1 MAINRRFHRSLST
14 LATPT
19 DANHCHITLRAKLLR
34 GCARYPS
41 ASLQEQRFINREKDE
56 TPCLSDPGP
65 LNIRRPHP
73 HKEQPTKTG
82 CQNVEPNRKEDY
94 GKDCMYRGAELAAA
108 SRTGGTPVCPCPTSG
123 TPFGS
128 TTGRWVIGQR
138 RGMPGAEYHQ
148 TYAAKLPGPGAI
160 PCSRLGDKFYY
171 RRRDLAAWLSRKT
184 VQTR

>member
-65 LNIRRPHP
+65 LNVRRPHP
-73 HKEQPTKTG
+73 HRVQPTETG
-82 CQNVEPNRKEDY
+82 CRNVEPSRKEDH
-94 GKDCMYRGAELAAA
+94 GKDCMYRGAELATAP
-108 SRTGGTPVCPCPTSG
+108 RTGGTPLRPCPTSG
-123 TPFGS
+123 TSFDA
-128 TTGRWVIGQR
+128 TAGRWVIGQR
-138 RGMPGAEYHQ
+138 GGVPGAEHHQ
-148 TYAAKLPGPGAI
+148 THAAELPG
-160 PCSRLGDKFYY
+160 LGSDSL
-171 RRRDLAAWLSRKT
+171 LAVGR
-184 VQTR
+184 